1 MFINNNECMPS
12 FLTLIKIFMFLN
24 NNERMPIVSISLNE
38 EILKQIDSLQKNLG
52 FSGRSDAIRAGIRS
66 FVAEEKQKENL
77 SGNVNAILLVVH
89 NDEYDNQ
96 VNGIK
101 HSYEDLITTH
111 LHSKIE
117 GDKCMELF
125 MLKGEADSV
134 SSITKDFQINKK
146 MDTVK
151 LVAL

>member
-1 MFINNNECMPS
+1 
-12 FLTLIKIFMFLN
+12 MFLN
-24 NNERMPIVSISLNE
+24 NNEHMPIVSISLND
-38 EILKQIDSLQKNLG
+38 EILKQIDTLQKNLG

-66 FVAEEKQKENL
+66 FVSEEKQKEDL

-125 MLKGEADSV
+125 MLKGEANSV
-134 SSITKDFQINKK
+134 SDITKDFQINKK

>member
-1 MFINNNECMPS
+1 
-12 FLTLIKIFMFLN
+12 MFLN
-24 NNERMPIVSISLNE
+24 NNEHMPIVSISLND
-38 EILKQIDSLQKNLG
+38 EILKQIDALQKNLG

-66 FVAEEKQKENL
+66 FVSEEKQKEDL
-77 SGNVNAILLVVH
+77 SGNVNAILLVIH

-96 VNGIK
+96 VTDVK
-101 HSYEDLITTH
+101 HSFEDLITMH

-125 MLKGEADSV
+125 ILKGESDIV
-134 SSITKDFQINKK
+134 SEITKNFQTNKK

>member
-1 MFINNNECMPS
+1 MFINNNEH
-12 FLTLIKIFMFLN
+12 
-24 NNERMPIVSISLNE
+24 MPIVSISLTD
-38 EILKQIDSLQKNLG
+38 EILKEIDTLQKNLG

-66 FVAEEKQKENL
+66 FVSEEKQKEDL
-77 SGNVNAILLVVH
+77 SGDVNAILLVVH

-96 VNGIK
+96 VTEVK
-101 HSYEDLITTH
+101 HSYEDLITMH

-125 MLKGEADSV
+125 ILKGESELV
-134 SSITKDFQINKK
+134 SDITKNFQINKK

>member
-1 MFINNNECMPS
+1 
-12 FLTLIKIFMFLN
+12 
-24 NNERMPIVSISLNE
+24 MPIVSISLND
-38 EILKQIDSLQKNLG
+38 EILKQIDNLQKNLG

-66 FVAEEKQKENL
+66 FVSEEKQKENL

-125 MLKGEADSV
+125 MLKGEANSV
-134 SSITKDFQINKK
+134 SDITKDFQINKK

-151 LVAL
+151 LVTL

>member
-1 MFINNNECMPS
+1 
-12 FLTLIKIFMFLN
+12 
-24 NNERMPIVSISLNE
+24 MPIVSISLTD
-38 EILKQIDSLQKNLG
+38 EILKEIDSLQKNLG

-66 FVAEEKQKENL
+66 FVSEEKQKENL
-77 SGNVNAILLVVH
+77 SGSVNAILLVVH

-117 GDKCMELF
+117 GDKCMELI
-125 MLKGEADSV
+125 MLKGEAESV
-134 SSITKDFQINKK
+134 SSITKDFQINKR
-146 MDTVK
+146 MDTIK

>member
-1 MFINNNECMPS
+1 
-12 FLTLIKIFMFLN
+12 
-24 NNERMPIVSISLNE
+24 MPIVSISLTE
-38 EILKQIDSLQKNLG
+38 EILKEIDSLQKNLG

-66 FVAEEKQKENL
+66 FVSEEKQKEDL

-89 NDEYDNQ
+89 NDEYDDQ

-134 SSITKDFQINKK
+134 TSITKDFQINKR

-151 LVAL
+151 LVTL

>member
-1 MFINNNECMPS
+1 
-12 FLTLIKIFMFLN
+12 MFLN
-24 NNERMPIVSISLNE
+24 NNEHMPIVSISLND
-38 EILKQIDSLQKNLG
+38 EILKQIDNLQKSLG

-66 FVAEEKQKENL
+66 FVSEEKQKEDL

-96 VNGIK
+96 VTGIK

-125 MLKGEADSV
+125 MLKGEANSV
-134 SSITKDFQINKK
+134 SDITKDFQINKK

-151 LVAL
+151 LVTL

>member
-1 MFINNNECMPS
+1 
-12 FLTLIKIFMFLN
+12 MFLN

-66 FVAEEKQKENL
+66 FVSEEKQKENL

-89 NDEYDNQ
+89 SDEYDNQ

>member
-1 MFINNNECMPS
+1 
-12 FLTLIKIFMFLN
+12 MFLN
-24 NNERMPIVSISLNE
+24 NNRRMPIVSISLTE
-38 EILKQIDSLQKNLG
+38 EILREIDALQKNLG

-66 FVAEEKQKENL
+66 FVSEEKQKENL

-134 SSITKDFQINKK
+134 SSITKDFQINKR

-151 LVAL
+151 LVTL

>member
-1 MFINNNECMPS
+1 MQLEQEFEVL
-12 FLTLIKIFMFLN
+12 FQ
-24 NNERMPIVSISLNE
+24 R
-38 EILKQIDSLQKNLG
+38 KN
-52 FSGRSDAIRAGIRS
+52 R
-66 FVAEEKQKENL
+66 KKNL
-77 SGNVNAILLVVH
+77 SGNINAILLVVH

-125 MLKGEADSV
+125 MLKGKAESV
-134 SSITKDFQINKK
+134 STITKDFQINKK

-151 LVAL
+151 LVTL

>member
-1 MFINNNECMPS
+1 
-12 FLTLIKIFMFLN
+12 
-24 NNERMPIVSISLNE
+24 MPIVSISLTD
-38 EILKQIDSLQKNLG
+38 EILKEIDSLQKSLG

-66 FVAEEKQKENL
+66 FVSEEKQKEDL

-89 NDEYDNQ
+89 NDEYDDQ

-117 GDKCMELF
+117 GEKCMELF

-134 SSITKDFQINKK
+134 ISITKDFQINKR

-151 LVAL
+151 LVTL

>member
-1 MFINNNECMPS
+1 
-12 FLTLIKIFMFLN
+12 MFLN
-24 NNERMPIVSISLNE
+24 NNRRMPIVSISLTE
-38 EILKQIDSLQKNLG
+38 EILREIDALQKNLG

-66 FVAEEKQKENL
+66 FVSEEKQKEDL

-89 NDEYDNQ
+89 NDEYDDQ

-117 GDKCMELF
+117 GEKCMELF

-134 SSITKDFQINKK
+134 SSITKDFQINKR

-151 LVAL
+151 LVTL

>member
-1 MFINNNECMPS
+1 
-12 FLTLIKIFMFLN
+12 
-24 NNERMPIVSISLNE
+24 MPIVSISLTE
-38 EILKQIDSLQKNLG
+38 EILREIDALQKNLG

-66 FVAEEKQKENL
+66 FVSEEKQKENL

-96 VNGIK
+96 LNGIK

-125 MLKGEADSV
+125 MLKGEANSV
-134 SSITKDFQINKK
+134 SSITKDFQINKR

-151 LVAL
+151 LVTL

>member
-1 MFINNNECMPS
+1 
-12 FLTLIKIFMFLN
+12 MFLN

-38 EILKQIDSLQKNLG
+38 EILKQIDALQKNLG

-66 FVAEEKQKENL
+66 FVSEEKQKEDL
-77 SGNVNAILLVVH
+77 SGNVNAILLVIH

-96 VNGIK
+96 VTEVK
-101 HSYEDLITTH
+101 HSFEDLITMH

-125 MLKGEADSV
+125 ILKGESDIV
-134 SSITKDFQINKK
+134 SEITKNFQTNKK

>member
-1 MFINNNECMPS
+1 
-12 FLTLIKIFMFLN
+12 
-24 NNERMPIVSISLNE
+24 MPIVSISLTE
-38 EILKQIDSLQKNLG
+38 EILKEIDSLQKNLG
-52 FSGRSDAIRAGIRS
+52 CSGRSDAIRAGIRS
-66 FVAEEKQKENL
+66 FVSEEKQKENL

-125 MLKGEADSV
+125 MLKGEAESV
-134 SSITKDFQINKK
+134 SSITKDFQINKR

-151 LVAL
+151 LVTL